1 MKAELLIRLDTA
13 QTERVDWVRVAPD
26 TEGGVQTGQDA
37 LADLSERAQGA
48 RVSVLVPSAEVLLT
62 RVTLPVKNR
71 QRLLKAIPYALEEQL
86 AEDVE
91 TLHFALGRRE
101 DDGGM
106 GVAVVARAQM
116 DAWMEALGDAGISPD
131 FCVPEVLAVPW
142 TPATWSVLPIAAHWL
157 VRTGQQD
164 GFAVEAENA
173 PAWLATAL
181 EEVAEAEAAE
191 AAEAG
196 ASPAPT
202 GIHVY
207 AGADALSGLEQLGP
221 ELLRHDEE
229 RAPMVWLSLGM
240 GNRVPINLLQGPY
253 GRQEQ
258 LSWYLRPW
266 RPVAALLAAWAVL
279 QGGGVV
285 MEGKRMEQERHVLG
299 VQIEDVFRS
308 TFPDVKRVVNA
319 RVQMER
325 KLKDL
330 RKSRGSL
337 QEDFLR
343 LLVGGTA
350 ALRQVSGV
358 EVKRMRYQNG
368 RLDLDLVLQDM
379 SGLDPLRQALQSQGR
394 LNASIVS
401 AASREGVVEGKIR
414 ITGK

>member
-101 DDGGM
+101 DDGAI

-181 EEVAEAEAAE
+181 EEVAEAEVAE
-191 AAEAG
+191 AE

-229 RAPMVWLSLGM
+229 RAPMAWLSLGM
-240 GNRVPINLLQGPY
+240 GNRAPINLLQGAY

-285 MEGKRMEQERHVLG
+285 MEGKRMEQERNALG

-308 TFPDVKRVVNA
+308 AFPDVKRVVNA

-325 KLKDL
+325 KLTDL

-337 QEDFLR
+337 QGDFLR

-379 SGLDPLRQALQSQGR
+379 SGLDPLRQALQSQGS